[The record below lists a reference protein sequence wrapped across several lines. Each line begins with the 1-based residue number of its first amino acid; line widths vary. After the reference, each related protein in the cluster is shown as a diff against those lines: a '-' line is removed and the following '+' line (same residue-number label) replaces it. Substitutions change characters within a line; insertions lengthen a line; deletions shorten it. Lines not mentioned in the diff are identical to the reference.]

1 MKQPVSRAR
10 VRWLGMPY
18 TRDSRASGREGWLAR
33 DRGEHAEYVEFPA
46 ILCNVVKH
54 VLTHYCKIL
63 RAAGRGEGR
72 RVRRNFATE
81 FTREGEVDV
90 AQGYLALVRVLL
102 LKQSNVCAKWMQMD
116 VSALALSP
124 RYRENVGGIN
134 DKYIYVDW
142 LELNFTVKFR
152 FWLFDRRVSY

>member
-102 LKQSNVCAKWMQMD
+102 LKQSNVQSECKWMYQ
-116 VSALALSP
+116 P
-124 RYRENVGGIN
+124 WRYRHVIAKTLEESTIN
-134 DKYIYVDW
+134 T
-142 LELNFTVKFR
+142 FT
-152 FWLFDRRVSY
+152 

>member
-1 MKQPVSRAR
+1 MDKNEINETACIEEEEFGDLRCRTRATR
-10 VRWLGMPY
+10 VHRG
-18 TRDSRASGREGWLAR
+18 GKGWLAR
-33 DRGEHAEYVEFPA
+33 DRAEHAEYVEFPA

-102 LKQSNVCAKWMQMD
+102 LKQGNVCAKWMQMD

-134 DKYIYVDW
+134 DKYIYG
-142 LELNFTVKFR
+142 L
-152 FWLFDRRVSY
+152 S